1 MKMITVLL
9 FFPNNYGNP
18 LSQKNTRLP
27 VKFNVHLVSFSCK
40 TNLVYDIHDHKRATQ
55 NTVLVVVLFKKDM
68 KINITTG
75 TQDTIDKHM
84 VHRNNDQL
92 NIVLF
97 TGLQRVNL
105 LSLV

>member
-1 MKMITVLL
+1 
-9 FFPNNYGNP
+9 
-18 LSQKNTRLP
+18 
-27 VKFNVHLVSFSCK
+27 
-40 TNLVYDIHDHKRATQ
+40 
-55 NTVLVVVLFKKDM
+55 M

-75 TQDTIDKHM
+75 TQDTLNKHM

-105 LSLV
+105 LSLVWEHWPDTREFITQTVKLWSTWIRL